1 MAEKVTITFNGKK
14 LKVDP
19 GEMVLTAVEKH
30 GYEIPHY
37 CFHEA
42 LSVAGSCRLCAV
54 EVGYPDKEGNV
65 KMMSPLVM
73 SCQTPV
79 REGMVV
85 VSDSEKVTQHRKAVM
100 EFLLINHP
108 LDCPVCDQAGE
119 CYLQDYSFRYGRPV
133 SRFDNDDKFVPPKKQ
148 VGENI
153 MLYATRCILCTRCV
167 RFTREISGGAE
178 LAVVNRGSHS
188 EIDVFPGKPLNDKL
202 SGNVVDI
209 CPVGS
214 LLDNQFLFK
223 QRAWFLDATDSICP
237 RCSRGCN
244 ISIHHNKGVI
254 WRIKPRKNIMVN
266 GHWICNDGRYGF
278 KFVHADQRLT
288 TSQVRRSGKMV
299 DLDGEETAQQAQH
312 LLAPYLKGEF
322 PGNVAVVL
330 SPAATCE
337 EQFLLA
343 QWARNASDQVQ
354 LVSGPV
360 FSEKEDQTF
369 KGGFTISA
377 EKVPNRRGVKK
388 MLDHFGEPALTFPEL
403 LKAIEKDQIGAVW
416 LQGGYPWLNWCPA
429 ENLGILRKAPV
440 LIVQDILSG
449 ALIEKAD
456 LIIAGAAFAEKN
468 GCFINDQ
475 EFCQS
480 FDKAIEPPG
489 DALDDI
495 RFLWRFVGRD
505 ETFEW
510 RKLQQEMT
518 KTLGLNQETN
528 NKETISS

>member
-1 MAEKVTITFNGKK
+1 MAEKVIITFNGKK

-42 LSVAGSCRLCAV
+42 LSVAGSCRLCAI
-54 EVGYPDKEGNV
+54 EVGYPDKDGNV
-65 KMMSPLVM
+65 KMMPPLVM

-79 REGMVV
+79 RDGMVV
-85 VSDSEKVTQHRKAVM
+85 LSESDKVKQHRKAVM

-119 CYLQDYSFRYGRPV
+119 CYLQDYSFRYGRAV
-133 SRFDNDDKFVPPKKQ
+133 SRFENDAKFVPPKKIIGDN
-148 VGENI
+148 VV
-153 MLYATRCILCTRCV
+153 LYSTRCILCTRCV

-178 LAVVNRGSHS
+178 LAVVNRGSHN
-188 EIDVFPGKPLNDKL
+188 EIDVFPGKPLNDKM
-202 SGNVVDI
+202 SGNVVDV
-209 CPVGS
+209 CPVGAH
-214 LLDNQFLFK
+214 LDRQFHFK
-223 QRAWFLDATDSICP
+223 QRVWFLNAAESICP

-244 ISIHHNKGVI
+244 IYIHHNKGVI
-254 WRIKPRKNIMVN
+254 WRIKPRKNEQVN

-288 TSQVRRSGKMV
+288 TSQVRRGGKMV

-312 LLAPYLKGEF
+312 LLAPYLKGEY
-322 PGNVAVVL
+322 PGQIAVVL
-330 SPAATCE
+330 SPAASCE

-343 QWARNASDQVQ
+343 QWARNAAGDVL

-360 FSEKEDQTF
+360 FREKENQTF
-369 KGGFTISA
+369 KGGFIINA
-377 EKVPNRRGVKK
+377 EKVPNRRGVQK
-388 MLDHFGEPALTFPEL
+388 MIDHFGEPTMSFPEL
-403 LKAIEKDQIGAVW
+403 LKALEKDRIGAVW
-416 LQGGYPWLNWCPA
+416 LQGGYPWLNWCPT
-429 ENLGILRKAPV
+429 ENGDILRKAPV
-440 LIVQDILSG
+440 LIVQDILAG
-449 ALIEKAD
+449 ALTEKAD

-475 EFCQS
+475 EYGQN
-480 FDKAIEPPG
+480 FDKAVDPPA

-495 RFLWRFVGRD
+495 RFLWRFVGRAESFD
-505 ETFEW
+505 
-510 RKLQQEMT
+510 RQNLRQEMT
-518 KTLGLNQETN
+518 ETLGLTVESNK
-528 NKETISS
+528 KETVPQ